1 MADILPFKPERGKK
15 LKKQRQQ
22 DKAKHITLCKRGFHK
37 WDIDQAKQFDVKQGR
52 LVTVHRCIHCG
63 ATKTTAR

>member
-22 DKAKHITLCKRGFHK
+22 DKAKRNTLCTRGFHK
-37 WDIDQAKQFDVKQGR
+37 WAIDQAKQFDVKQGR
-52 LVTVHRCIHCG
+52 LVTVHRCSHCG
-63 ATKTTAR
+63 ATKTTAE